1 MAALYGMGMLF
12 ASVFLVSGRDAWH
25 MANLF
30 QEPIYL
36 VSGIFFPIK
45 ALGTWVAVAASL
57 IPMTLGMDAIRQLAF
72 EGGPTLGFLAVEL
85 ELAILAGLTVLF
97 IGAAL
102 FALRKLER
110 EGRRNGRLTER
121 RR

>member
-1 MAALYGMGMLF
+1 
-12 ASVFLVSGRDAWH
+12 

-45 ALGTWVAVAASL
+45 ALGTWIAIGASL

-72 EGGPTLGFLAVEL
+72 PNGPTLGFLAVEV
-85 ELAILAGLTVLF
+85 ELLILIGLTVIF

-102 FALRKLER
+102 VALRKLEV